1 MVVCSGCWRELI
13 VCLQVMQMIPTAKV
27 VKNLVS
33 TYNFDAGIVNRAIL
47 NLTKR
52 GAIQLKHNREKLV
65 NLGGA

>member
-1 MVVCSGCWRELI
+1 
-13 VCLQVMQMIPTAKV
+13 MQMIPTAKV